1 MCQKRDERQ
10 LTSEIDEAKFTKPA
24 VLCDD
29 IEPNK
34 EISFVSPLRSTNV
47 EQELEITRNQHI
59 DSDTN
64 LYVDCPNYVYDKM
77 FVSSSIVNENQ
88 GNVYRTVDVRNN
100 R

>member
-1 MCQKRDERQ
+1 M
-10 LTSEIDEAKFTKPA
+10 
-24 VLCDD
+24 LCDD

-47 EQELEITRNQHI
+47 EQELEIIRNQHI

-64 LYVDCPNYVYDKM
+64 LYVECPNNVYDKM
-77 FVSSSIVNENQ
+77 CVSSSIVNENQ
-88 GNVYRTVDVRNN
+88 ENVYHTVHVDVRNN